1 MHRPDRLSLIR
12 LLKVRPTQ
20 SSSTPLGHEIS
31 CFPVPRAGGVPI
43 AWGHMTLELLLV
55 LALVLGAEFI
65 NGYTDAPNATA
76 TAVATGLLSRRRAL
90 WWAAGSNLLG
100 LLPSLVFGS
109 AVAKTIGT
117 GIIDPSAVNLELIAA
132 AMCGVIV
139 WGRIAA
145 VVGLPV
151 SKSHALFAALA
162 GAAYIG
168 GGWQALLTAGWV
180 KIAYGIAISIAAAA
194 SLSWILARFIWLLQK
209 RHALSD
215 RGWRHLQLVT
225 LTLVAGMH
233 GWNDGLKFVGV
244 FALVLVL
251 GGVVPQFAVTPAI
264 ILICAVVMGAGTLCG
279 GWRIVDR
286 IKKMARHDCKPW
298 QGVTAE
304 SVSALCIGFSAFG
317 GVPMSTTHTVVSAI
331 AGAQSSIDP
340 KHVHWATAGL
350 IAWGWLL
357 TIVFCSAATAAFALI
372 GWKAAVCLYV
382 AGEIILRWFERGPG
396 ADLLQVRLAEE
407 VAA

>member
-1 MHRPDRLSLIR
+1 
-12 LLKVRPTQ
+12 
-20 SSSTPLGHEIS
+20 
-31 CFPVPRAGGVPI
+31 
-43 AWGHMTLELLLV
+43 MTLELLAV
-55 LALVLGAEFI
+55 LGLVLGAEFI

-76 TAVATGLLSRRRAL
+76 TAVATGLLSRRKAL

-100 LLPSLVFGS
+100 LLPSLVFGA
-109 AVAKTIGT
+109 AVATTIGT
-117 GIIDPSAVNLELIAA
+117 GIIDPASVSLDLVAA

-168 GGWQALLTAGWV
+168 GGKDALLTAGWV
-180 KIAYGIAISIAAAA
+180 KIGEGILVSIVAA
-194 SLSWILARFIWLLQK
+194 SGLSWLAGRFIRLIQ
-209 RHALSD
+209 RRRALSD
-215 RGWRHLQLVT
+215 RQWRRLQLAT

-244 FALVLVL
+244 FALVLFI
-251 GGVVPQFAVTPAI
+251 GGAAPSFAVTPQI
-264 ILICAVVMGAGTLCG
+264 ILVCAAVMGAGTLCG
-279 GWRIVDR
+279 GWRIVAR
-286 IKKMARHDCKPW
+286 IKKMARHDCQPW

-304 SVSALCIGFSAFG
+304 SVSALCIGLSAFG

-331 AGAQSSIDP
+331 AGAQASASLG
-340 KHVHWATAGL
+340 KVHWATARL

-357 TIVFCSAATAAFALI
+357 TIVFCCAVTAFFAII
-372 GWKAAVCLYV
+372 GWQAALCLYLAAEV
-382 AGEIILRWFERGPG
+382 FLRWFERGPG
-396 ADLLQVRLAEE
+396 AAALQLRLAEE